1 MKPPS
6 RIAFVVFVFSFTV
19 NSGWAQWVSRPSPTS
34 EFVTKVAFYNSS
46 TGWIMTGT
54 DSRVDSTFI
63 WKTVD
68 SGKTWILQHGSKG
81 SSYAM
86 AVIDSLTIVY
96 SASGGEGIWRTSN
109 SGSTWTLVSDSAID
123 CFDISFPSPSVG
135 YAVGGNTS
143 GIVRKTT
150 DSGQT
155 WFTAANISSAS
166 EFSAVSFLSSTA
178 GFAVTFYPG
187 KLYSTTDGGYNWAFV
202 DSVGYGDQIYQAPL
216 PVRDMQFVSPDSGW
230 VIGGLSGSSFVA
242 RTIDGGSSWQYS
254 RFSVPSTT
262 FQALQMLDAMR
273 GWIVGYDG
281 PNPILRTTD
290 AGSSWQAQMVV
301 PSTIHG
307 FKSIFMI
314 DTLIGYAVG
323 QQSVYTTVTG
333 GGMISSVSL
342 PDLVSPTKFV
352 LNQNY
357 PNPFNSMTHI
367 SFSLSSGGTVQL
379 LVTDILGRTVAELE
393 KNFLAPGLQQFSF
406 DASRHAS
413 GVYFYSLIKGSS
425 TETKKMILLR

>member
-1 MKPPS
+1 MKLPS
-6 RIAFVVFVFSFTV
+6 RIVFGLFLLSFTV
-19 NSGWAQWVSRPSPTS
+19 NSGWAQWFSRPSPTS

-54 DSRVDSTFI
+54 DSKVDSTFI

-81 SSYAM
+81 SCYAM
-86 AVIDSLTIVY
+86 AVIDSLRIVY

-109 SGSTWTLVSDSAID
+109 SGLTWTLVSDSGID
-123 CFDISFPSPSVG
+123 CFDISFPAPSVG

-143 GIVRKTT
+143 GIVRKST

-155 WFTAANISSAS
+155 WFTSANISSTS
-166 EFSAVSFLSSTA
+166 EFSAVSFLSTTE

-187 KLYSTTDGGYNWAFV
+187 KLYSTTDGGYNWTFV
-202 DSVGYGDQIYQAPL
+202 DSIGYGDQIYQASL

-230 VIGGLSGSSFVA
+230 VIGGLSGFSFVA
-242 RTIDGGSSWQYS
+242 RTTNGGKSWQYS
-254 RFSVPSTT
+254 RFSVSSVT

-281 PNPILRTTD
+281 SNPILRTTD
-290 AGSSWQAQMVV
+290 AGSSWQTQTAV

-323 QQSVYTTVTG
+323 QQSIYTTVTG
-333 GGMISSVSL
+333 GGTISSVSL
-342 PDLVSPTKFV
+342 SDLVSPTKSI
-352 LNQNY
+352 LYQNY
-357 PNPFNSMTHI
+357 PNPFNSMTQI
-367 SFSLSSGGTVQL
+367 SFSLSSGGTVHL
-379 LVTDILGRTVAELE
+379 FVTDILGRTVVELE
-393 KNFLAPGLQQFSF
+393 KNFLSPGFQQFSF
-406 DASRHAS
+406 DASRLPS
-413 GVYFYSLIKGSS
+413 GVYFYSLVKGSS
-425 TETKKMILLR
+425 TETKKMILLK